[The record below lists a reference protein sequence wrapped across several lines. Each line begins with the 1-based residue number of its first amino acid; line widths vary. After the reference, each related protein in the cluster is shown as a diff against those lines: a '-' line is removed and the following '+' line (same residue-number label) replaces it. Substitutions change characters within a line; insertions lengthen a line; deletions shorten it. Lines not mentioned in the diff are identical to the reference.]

1 MPRGDPVDER
11 LTLAGLLIG
20 APALPGHSGTSG
32 SASLG
37 SPAWPGL
44 ASPGRSLGRQWCRR
58 MLPSGAGRLGKG
70 LASRTGSSIFRPRRS
85 ICRFPQSL
93 VFLDRASV
101 LSRFRVPVRI
111 LSTLPSVPDGMPVL
125 RKEDVHADLT
135 PAALGLLSK
144 LRRGGADAE
153 PTIYPGVDAFS
164 DHARTYFSN
173 AAALC
178 EHHNGH
184 DFAVF
189 GILYGLR
196 HGLELW
202 LKWFIQT
209 EVLAQVVGASRRT
222 RELPALI
229 AVAQGFPEESTKRE
243 RQQRKDQLIKALC
256 VMRNVD
262 AQILYPRCQIENIGE
277 SFAREQ
283 LLKGPVDRY
292 RLQLSW
298 PVQVLC
304 HDLRSLWKDAK
315 HLVDL
320 YSDDARLTAVYTGT
334 GEPLSVEAIEAACD
348 LLGTWDKD
356 GDGFRY
362 PCSLGGAWHM
372 HLPPLNLRS
381 LRKLAVSL
389 EATVLAYE
397 KEDIP

>member
-1 MPRGDPVDER
+1 
-11 LTLAGLLIG
+11 
-20 APALPGHSGTSG
+20 
-32 SASLG
+32 
-37 SPAWPGL
+37 
-44 ASPGRSLGRQWCRR
+44 
-58 MLPSGAGRLGKG
+58 
-70 LASRTGSSIFRPRRS
+70 
-85 ICRFPQSL
+85 
-93 VFLDRASV
+93 
-101 LSRFRVPVRI
+101 
-111 LSTLPSVPDGMPVL
+111 MPVV
-125 RKEDVHADLT
+125 RKEDVHAELT
-135 PAALGLLSK
+135 PAARGLLSR
-144 LRRGGADAE
+144 LGRGGADAE

-164 DHARTYFSN
+164 DHAQTYFSN

-189 GILYGLR
+189 GVLYGLR

-202 LKWFIQT
+202 LKWFIQS

-222 RELPALI
+222 QDLATLI
-229 AVAQGFPEESTKRE
+229 TVAQSFPEESTKRE
-243 RQQRKDQLIKALC
+243 RQHRKDQLIKALC

-277 SFAREQ
+277 TFAREQ
-283 LLKGPVDRY
+283 LSKGRIDRY

-304 HDLRSLWKDAK
+304 HDLRSLWSDAK

-320 YSDDARLTAVYTGT
+320 YSYEARTRALHSGT
-334 GEPLSVEAIEAACD
+334 GEPLTPEAIGEVCD

-362 PCSLGGAWHM
+362 PCSLGGAWYM

-381 LRKLAVSL
+381 LHKLAVAL
-389 EATVLAYE
+389 EATVLAFQAE
-397 KEDIP
+397 EIPEY